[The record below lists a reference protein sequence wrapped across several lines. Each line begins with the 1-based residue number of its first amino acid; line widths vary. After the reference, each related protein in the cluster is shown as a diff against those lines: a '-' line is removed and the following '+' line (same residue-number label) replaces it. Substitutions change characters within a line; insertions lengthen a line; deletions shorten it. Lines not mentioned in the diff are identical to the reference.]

1 MGLILT
7 ATASVAAD
15 GRMAERNETL
25 MEAVGPL
32 APLKGVMLKTKQQH
46 GPVVLIVPGSGPT
59 DRDGNSPL
67 GLKASTYRLL
77 AQGLAAQGIA
87 TVRIDKRGMFESAKA
102 VADPNNV
109 TIQDYADDVSSWVKT
124 IRQESDYACVWVL
137 GHSEGGLVALV
148 AGLQNTDIC
157 GLILAA
163 TPGRPL
169 GLILREQLRGN
180 PANALIIDQALAAI
194 DALESNRRVDPLTL
208 HPALRRLFSLDVQG
222 FLINTFALDPVHLIA
237 GYKKPILI
245 VQGLRDLQV
254 SALDAQRLSQAATR
268 STLIL
273 LRDTNHVLKCVAADD
288 RTANLATYG
297 DPLQPLAPGI
307 VDVIAHFISASTV
320 TRSECSDH

>member
-46 GPVVLIVPGSGPT
+46 APVVLIVPGSGPT

-77 AQGLAAQGIA
+77 SHGLADQGVA
-87 TVRIDKRGMFESAKA
+87 TVRIDKRGMFESARA

-109 TIQDYADDVSSWVKT
+109 TIQDYANDVSNWVKA
-124 IRQESDYACVWVL
+124 IRQELDCTCVWVL
-137 GHSEGGLVALV
+137 GHSEGGLVAML
-148 AGLQNTDIC
+148 AGQQNVDIC
-157 GLILAA
+157 GLILVAA
-163 TPGRPL
+163 PGRPL
-169 GLILREQLRGN
+169 GLILRDQLRQN
-180 PANALIIDQALAAI
+180 PANAPIIDQALEAI
-194 DALESNRRVDPLTL
+194 DALEANRRVDPQNL
-208 HPALRRLFSLDVQG
+208 HPALQRLFNLDVQG
-222 FLINTFALDPVHLIA
+222 FLINTFALDPLHLIA
-237 GYKKPILI
+237 GYKKPVLI
-245 VQGLRDLQV
+245 MQGLRDLQV
-254 SALDAQRLSQAATR
+254 STIDAQRLSQAAPH

-273 LRDTNHVLKCVAADD
+273 LPDTNHVLKYVAADD
-288 RTANLATYG
+288 QTANLATYS

-307 VDVIAHFISASTV
+307 IYAITHFISASTGK
-320 TRSECSDH
+320 RSECSDH